1 MKEESEEVWGQEIK
15 LRVRGMV
22 KVKKFG
28 KK

>member
-1 MKEESEEVWGQEIK
+1 MKEESEEVGGQEIK